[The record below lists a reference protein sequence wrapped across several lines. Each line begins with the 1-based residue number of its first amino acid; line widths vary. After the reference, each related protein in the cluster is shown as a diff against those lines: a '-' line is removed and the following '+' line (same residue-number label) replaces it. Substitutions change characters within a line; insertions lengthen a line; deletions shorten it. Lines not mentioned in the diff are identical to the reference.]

1 MVDDYENWL
10 NARREYLRIV
20 GGPVCSDLD
29 AFAVLFC
36 DDEYRRDIIRAA
48 DEEKAKP
55 RKPTAQERKRHR
67 KAAAD
72 WINAMKLW
80 AKDMR
85 KNKLP
90 GRKA

>member
-1 MVDDYENWL
+1 MTDDYENWL

-20 GGPVCSDLD
+20 GPICSDLD
-29 AFAVLFC
+29 AFAVLFTC
-36 DDEYRRDIIRAA
+36 DDEYRREIERAA
-48 DEEKAKP
+48 DADKIKP
-55 RKPTAQERKRHR
+55 RKPTAQERKQHR
-67 KAAAD
+67 KAAAE
-72 WINAMKLW
+72 WINAMKAW